1 MGFYRGPN
9 IVTDGLVYAM
19 DAGSGRSYDG
29 TTSLNDLVGSN
40 TGTLTNGV
48 TYQSINGGVFDFDG
62 VDDYIT
68 VGGIS
73 AITSN
78 LITVCTWVKRD
89 ADGWN
94 GALFGFGTAASSTQD
109 IYFWGGDGSRQFGYN
124 TWNGDS
130 WGFTGSTATGEIM
143 DGEWH
148 YLTAVLNR
156 STITSSLIYVDGV
169 SKQLSQVRGT
179 TQTRT
184 PSTNFGIGL
193 NGWNTGS
200 QLLNGNLANTFIY
213 NKQLTQAEITQNYN
227 AQKSRFGL

>member
-1 MGFYRGPN
+1 MAYSTGPN

-78 LITVCTWVKRD
+78 LVTVCTWVKRD

-94 GALFGFGTAASSTQD
+94 GALFGFGTANTSTQD
-109 IYFWGGDGSRQFGYN
+109 IYFWGTDSNRQFGFN
-124 TWNGDS
+124 TWASDS
-130 WGFTGSTATGEIM
+130 WGFTGSTAAGEIM

-148 YLTAVLNR
+148 YLTAVFNR
-156 STITSSLIYVDGV
+156 SALTSSLIYVDGV
-169 SKQLSQVRGT
+169 SKSLSQVRGT
-179 TQTRT
+179 TATRT

-193 NGWNTGS
+193 NGWFTGS

>member
-29 TTSLNDLVGSN
+29 TTSLNDLDGSN

-73 AITSN
+73 TITSN

-169 SKQLSQVRGT
+169 SKSLSQVRGT

-193 NGWNTGS
+193 NGWNGGS

>member
-94 GALFGFGTAASSTQD
+94 GALFGFGTAATSTQD

-169 SKQLSQVRGT
+169 SKSLSQVRGT

-193 NGWNTGS
+193 NGWNGGS